1 MLKSKSVVVHPRS
14 AIPILLKKASTELCQ
29 SVTSKHIAP
38 MGLMAL
44 LGLASVS
51 WLTTAIVAPQVAQA
65 YTARVNVGLTRETG
79 ESFRS
84 FLRRAEAVARA
95 AAQRSF
101 DRDILVTEV
110 AVTVVG
116 QNNGAIA
123 PLLSLEVSRQSWRR
137 SPDPQRWITYFPNT
151 DTLLGFDRTQE
162 ETEPQPGGIP
172 QPTPTTAPG
181 ASPTPQSPGE
191 PRVIELPGGTRQILP
206 GSPPA
211 TPNAQPGAPAQQT
224 PTAPNVIELPGGN
237 RQIVPGS
244 PPANAAPTN
253 PAPANPTPT
262 NSVPLPPPPTR

>member
-1 MLKSKSVVVHPRS
+1 MLKSKPSAFTPRS
-14 AIPILLKKASTELCQ
+14 AIPVLLKKASTELCQ
-29 SVTSKHIAP
+29 SVTPKHIAP
-38 MGLMAL
+38 MGLIAL

-51 WLTTAIVAPQVAQA
+51 WLTTSIVAPQVAQA

-84 FLRRAEAVARA
+84 FIRRAEAVARA

-151 DTLLGFDRTQE
+151 DTLLGFDRTQD
-162 ETEPQPGGIP
+162 EPEVQPGGIP
-172 QPTPTTAPG
+172 QPTPMSAPG
-181 ASPTPQSPGE
+181 AAPTPQAPGE

-211 TPNAQPGAPAQQT
+211 APTPQPGAPAQQT
-224 PTAPNVIELPGGN
+224 PSTPNVIELPGGN
-237 RQIVPGS
+237 RQILPGT
-244 PPANAAPTN
+244 PPTNSAPTN
-253 PAPANPTPT
+253 PAPTNPA
-262 NSVPLPPPPTR
+262 PLPAPPTR